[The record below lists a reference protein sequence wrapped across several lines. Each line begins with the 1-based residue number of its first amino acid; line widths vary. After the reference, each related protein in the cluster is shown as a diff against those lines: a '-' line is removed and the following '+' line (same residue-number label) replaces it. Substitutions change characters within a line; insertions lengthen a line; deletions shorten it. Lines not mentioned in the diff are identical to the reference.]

1 MREAASRA
9 ERLGAA
15 TDAHWLLERADALS
29 DATPIDQRLD
39 TALDDGLAARMFA
52 HADRTRATVS
62 PARRVWVDR
71 ERARFGAWY
80 EMFPRSAGPDPTR
93 SATFREAGAALA
105 RIADLGFDIVYLP
118 PIHPIGRSFRKGR
131 NNTLVRRAVRS
142 RQSLGD
148 RIGGR
153 RTHRGRARAG
163 HARRVRRVS

>member
-1 MREAASRA
+1 
-9 ERLGAA
+9 
-15 TDAHWLLERADALS
+15 
-29 DATPIDQRLD
+29 
-39 TALDDGLAARMFA
+39 MFTYA
-52 HADRTRATVS
+52 GSPRATVS

-131 NNTLVRRAVRS
+131 NNALSAAPADPGSPVGDWIGGGRAHRRRA
-142 RQSLGD
+142 G
-148 RIGGR
+148 
-153 RTHRGRARAG
+153 AG